1 MVTPH
6 RFGVYWV
13 DLDPTRGHELRKT
26 RPAVVISPDELN
38 RQLQTVIIA
47 PLTTQSHP
55 YPFRLPCQI
64 DQRDGYIVLD
74 QVRTVDRA
82 RLGAPLGDLDVATQ
96 TALLNALA
104 ALFAP

>member
-64 DQRDGYIVLD
+64 DRRAGYIVLD
-74 QVRTVDRA
+74 QLRTVDRA
-82 RLGAPLGDLDVATQ
+82 RLGAALGDLDAATQ
-96 TALLNALA
+96 TALLTALA

>member
-55 YPFRLPCQI
+55 YPFRPLCRI
-64 DQRDGYIVLD
+64 AQRDGYIVLD
-74 QVRTVDRA
+74 QLRTVDRA
-82 RLGAPLGDLDVATQ
+82 RLGAPLGDLDAATQ
-96 TALLNALA
+96 TALLNALS

>member
-55 YPFRLPCQI
+55 YPFRPPCQI
-64 DQRDGYIVLD
+64 AQRDGYIVLD
-74 QVRTVDRA
+74 QLRTVDRA
-82 RLGAPLGDLDVATQ
+82 RLGASLGDLDAATQ
-96 TALLNALA
+96 NTLLNALS